1 MMQLWDDLQA
11 IRIVPIRGLLQR
23 LIRVAHDA
31 ARVEGR
37 QVDVAMV
44 GEETGVDRAVQDKA
58 FEPLLHVV
66 RNAVGHGIEPPEE
79 RVRSGKPAAGR
90 ITLEAFREG
99 NTLVIAVSDDGRGLN
114 HDAIAAKARKLGLL
128 TPTEEPT
135 VDRLNNLIFHPGF
148 STKEQASTIS
158 GRGVGMDVV
167 AREIGLLKGTIDLQT
182 EPGRGTRLTVRL
194 PARLALETTM
204 IVRIDGQAFAI
215 PVAQIES
222 ASALEIE
229 PEDAGPPGEETGN
242 RLSARVR
249 GQKLPVVFAREILG
263 IGESAPATWPK
274 LLVVRT
280 GGSLVGLAVDAI
292 EGTEELV
299 IKPLCN
305 LLAGHPLISG
315 TSQSE
320 SGEVISILNLSGLRR
335 WVGEGSMRHVLEDS
349 PGARRERTTTGP
361 EVLVVDDSISV
372 RKGVARQLRAMG
384 LRVDEVSDGLEALG
398 RLRNLGYALVVTD
411 LEMPRLDGFGLL
423 AEMRRTAALASI
435 PVIVASTRV
444 DPETRQRVAALGA
457 RAFLAKPV
465 DPSALAAAVDT
476 LLARAA
482 S

>member
-1 MMQLWDDLQA
+1 
-11 IRIVPIRGLLQR
+11 
-23 LIRVAHDA
+23 
-31 ARVEGR
+31 
-37 QVDVAMV
+37 
-44 GEETGVDRAVQDKA
+44 
-58 FEPLLHVV
+58 
-66 RNAVGHGIEPPEE
+66 
-79 RVRSGKPAAGR
+79 
-90 ITLEAFREG
+90 
-99 NTLVIAVSDDGRGLN
+99 
-114 HDAIAAKARKLGLL
+114 
-128 TPTEEPT
+128 
-135 VDRLNNLIFHPGF
+135 
-148 STKEQASTIS
+148 
-158 GRGVGMDVV
+158 
-167 AREIGLLKGTIDLQT
+167 
-182 EPGRGTRLTVRL
+182 
-194 PARLALETTM
+194 M

-229 PEDAGPPGEETGN
+229 PEDADPPGEETGN

-249 GQKLPVVFAREILG
+249 GQKLPVVFSREILG

-280 GGSLVGLAVDAI
+280 DGSLVGLVVDAI

-335 WVGEGSMRHVLEDS
+335 WVSGGPMRHGLEDS

-423 AEMRRTAALASI
+423 AEMRTDRGPGEHPGHRGEHEGRPGDEAAGRGPGGESFPGQARR
-435 PVIVASTRV
+435 PV
-444 DPETRQRVAALGA
+444 
-457 RAFLAKPV
+457 RAGGRGG
-465 DPSALAAAVDT
+465 PSARCAPPVEPRGTCHAEGSWT
-476 LLARAA
+476 TR
-482 S
+482 